1 MTFKFQKMLVR
12 AIVKF
17 CTTFCFLLLCL
28 HVGQAQSGGI
38 DIDYQI
44 DNPSTCNQ
52 LDGAIHITPLNGIAP
67 FEYSINGGASFQ
79 SDSSFTN
86 LGIGTYIL
94 LVRDV
99 ERKFSSF
106 ILAKL
111 QADGSPVIRGIVMA
125 DPTECGKGGTL
136 KILTEGGFGILEY
149 SIDSGRTFQP
159 NFIFMDVPSGSYHI
173 MVRNEGGSCPAS
185 YPPIS
190 FAPQAP
196 SNFITVTTALAHP
209 DCDTTNG
216 AITVMVTG
224 GSGDYLYSINNG
236 ETYQISNVFGNL
248 GDGTYAVLV
257 RDTISK
263 CDKRPTQ
270 TTTLIEENCRN
281 CEELVISH
289 TKIDPACDTAMG
301 EIMITATGGSGNYLY
316 SINNGTDFQNDPNFL
331 NLAAGAYT
339 IQVRDVDY
347 ECEKSGA
354 EMINLNPLNCP
365 NCDSITLQSFVTF
378 PTCDSLNGQIELDL
392 AGGSGDYAVSINGG
406 AFQSTLLLDSL
417 GGGTYTITVRDN
429 GMGCERVFSAITL
442 TATDCACNLDLFTDK
457 NLSILAPTC
466 ESMANLCLDVSLT
479 TLMKLE
485 VLDNGATYA
494 GGLAGCAI
502 DTMLTYLYFTLPGQ
516 GIAGPYRLDRWELND
531 SIYTGEFQNIQALV
545 EMMNRLDPTA
555 NWERDATS
563 MTLKGGSPENV
574 YGALEITQLATD
586 MMGVLQLN
594 TNFLPRNSQISLT
607 VGQHELIFK
616 DPTSNCSDTLQVM
629 VDCPTCP
636 PIAIVGNEV
645 VSVSD
650 CEQHTLVC
658 FTGIDSL
665 EVSKYV
671 ITDNGINYTRGISY
685 CPDLPGGFEL
695 SLDTG
700 QHELIFIDTVS
711 NCNDTI
717 LVTIDCPTCPQIA
730 VVGSGIVQTSSCDE
744 SALVCFTGADSLD
757 LSVYTITNN
766 GVNYT
771 GIIRDCPNL
780 LLGFELPLDTGQH
793 EIIFENAAIDCR
805 FVFNLMVTCT
815 EDTLRIDT
823 TIIVG
828 TTDTI
833 CFPDYL
839 MNDNI
844 TSIQPTCEG
853 QSPSVG
859 FEVNNLNNCLV
870 YEGLMIGSDTLCLS
884 VCENN
889 NSCEEVIIIVTV
901 LDSMMMDTMTMDT
914 MMVDTMTMD
923 TMMMDTICESIF
935 LEKSA
940 AIQLSDCM
948 SEGQYCLNLSK
959 SDLAAYSL
967 FINDS
972 LFTDNFD
979 DCDVPENASLSL
991 PIGTYQLIL
1000 SENDGM
1006 CSDTAMLLITCEE
1019 EMDIFEDTI
1028 TVNETDTLCL
1038 DSLDLPYTI
1047 ASIANI
1053 CEEDAGERVIFML
1066 DTINN
1071 CLSYT
1076 GIEAGTE
1083 TACIVTCDS
1092 LDNCDTMLVVITVED
1107 LPDTIPPPIAVDD
1120 SDTLTE
1126 GTTKTINVL
1135 GNDTTNSTLI
1145 TVVILDEPTNGT
1157 ATVNTDL
1164 TVNYM
1169 ANEGLCDTTDM
1180 FTYELCNP
1188 SGCDTA
1194 TVTFYIECKAFL
1206 IFNGFSP
1213 NGDNVNET
1221 FTIEGIEDFPNNTV
1235 QVFNRW
1241 GNMVFEQNGYKGQ
1254 WNGTWNN
1261 KDLPNGT
1268 YFYLLNDGEGK
1279 KYSGFLEIRR

>member
-17 CTTFCFLLLCL
+17 CTTFCFFLFCL

-38 DIDYQI
+38 DIDFQI
-44 DNPSTCNQ
+44 DNPSACNQ

-94 LVRDV
+94 LVRDA

-111 QADGSPVIRGIVMA
+111 QADGSPVIRGVVMA
-125 DPTECGKGGTL
+125 DPTECGKGGML

-159 NFIFMDVPSGSYHI
+159 NFIFTDVPSGSYHI
-173 MVRNEGGSCPAS
+173 IVRNEGGSCPAS
-185 YPPIS
+185 YPPVS
-190 FAPQAP
+190 FAPQSP
-196 SNFITVTTALAHP
+196 SNFITVTTALDHP

-216 AITVMVTG
+216 AITIMVTG

-236 ETYQISNVFGNL
+236 ETYQTNNVFDNL
-248 GDGTYAVLV
+248 RDGTYAVSIL
-257 RDTISK
+257 DTISK
-263 CDKRPTQ
+263 CEKRPAQ
-270 TTTLIEENCRN
+270 STTLTEENCKN
-281 CEELVISH
+281 CDELVVSY
-289 TKIDPACDTAMG
+289 TKIDPACDTATG
-301 EIMITATGGSGNYLY
+301 EIMVTAMGGSGNYLY
-316 SINNGTDFQNDPNFL
+316 SINDGNVFQNAPNFL
-331 NLAAGAYT
+331 ALGAGAYT
-339 IQVRDVDY
+339 IKVRDVDY
-347 ECEKSGA
+347 DCEKNGTEIVDLSP
-354 EMINLNPLNCP
+354 INCP
-365 NCDSITLQSFVTF
+365 NCDSITLQSFLTF
-378 PTCDSLNGQIELDL
+378 PTCDSLNGRIELSL
-392 AGGSGDYAVSINGG
+392 TGGSGDYSVSINGG
-406 AFQSTLLLDSL
+406 EFQSTLLLDNL
-417 GGGTYTITVRDN
+417 REGTYTITVRDN
-429 GMGCERVFSAITL
+429 VMDCEKPFSAITL
-442 TATDCACNLDLFTDK
+442 TATDCTCSLNLFTEK
-457 NLSILAPTC
+457 NLSAMAPTC
-466 ESMANLCLDVSLT
+466 ESMASLCLDVSLT
-479 TLMKLE
+479 TLMKLD
-485 VLDNGATYA
+485 VLDNGVAYS

-531 SIYTGEFQNIQALV
+531 SIYTGEFQDIHELV

-555 NWERDATS
+555 NWERDAAS
-563 MTLKGGSPENV
+563 MTLKGGVPENT

-594 TNFLPRNSQISLT
+594 TNFLPRNSQLFLT
-607 VGQHELIFK
+607 AGQHELIFR
-616 DPTSNCSDTLQVM
+616 DPTNNCSDTIQVT
-629 VDCPTCP
+629 VDCPACP
-636 PIAIVGNEV
+636 QIAAVGSGM
-645 VSVSD
+645 VSISNCD
-650 CEQHTLVC
+650 ELALVC
-658 FTGIDSL
+658 FAGVDSL
-665 EVSKYV
+665 DISGYT
-671 ITDNGINYTRGISY
+671 ITDNGTTYMGEIRNCT
-685 CPDLPGGFEL
+685 DLSVGFEL

-700 QHELIFIDTVS
+700 QH
-711 NCNDTI
+711 
-717 LVTIDCPTCPQIA
+717 Q
-730 VVGSGIVQTSSCDE
+730 
-744 SALVCFTGADSLD
+744 
-757 LSVYTITNN
+757 
-766 GVNYT
+766 
-771 GIIRDCPNL
+771 
-780 LLGFELPLDTGQH
+780 
-793 EIIFENAAIDCR
+793 IIFEHAAIDCR
-805 FVFNLMVTCT
+805 YVFDLTITCST
-815 EDTLRIDT
+815 DTLRIDT
-823 TIIVG
+823 TILVG

-833 CFPDYL
+833 CFADYL

-853 QSPSVG
+853 QNPSVG

-870 YEGLMIGSDTLCLS
+870 YEGLMIGVDTLCLA

-889 NSCEEVIIIVTV
+889 NSCEEIIIIVTV
-901 LDSMMMDTMTMDT
+901 LDSMTMDTMTMDT

-923 TMMMDTICESIF
+923 TMTMDTMMVDTMTMDTMTMDTMMVDTMTMDTMTMDTMMMDTVCESIF
-935 LEKSA
+935 LEKNA
-940 AIQLSDCM
+940 AIQLTDCM
-948 SEGQYCLNLSK
+948 TEGQYCLNLPK

-972 LFTDNFD
+972 LFTDNFE
-979 DCDVPENASLSL
+979 DCDLPEHASLSL
-991 PIGTYQLIL
+991 PIGSYQLIL
-1000 SENDGM
+1000 TENDGM
-1006 CSDTAMLLITCEE
+1006 CSDTAILLITCEE
-1019 EMDIFEDTI
+1019 EMEIFEDTI
-1028 TVNETDTLCL
+1028 LVNETDTLCL

-1047 ASIANI
+1047 ASIANV

-1066 DTINN
+1066 DTNN
-1071 CLSYT
+1071 CLIYT
-1076 GIEAGTE
+1076 GIEAGNE

-1092 LDNCDTMLVVITVED
+1092 LDNCDTILIVITVEE

-1135 GNDTTNSTLI
+1135 ENDTTNSTLI
-1145 TVVILDEPTNGT
+1145 TVVILEQPTNGI
-1157 ATVNTDL
+1157 ATVNADL

-1169 ANEGLCDTTDM
+1169 ANEGVCDTTDM

-1194 TVTFYIECKAFL
+1194 TVTFYIDCKAFL

-1254 WNGTWNN
+1254 WNGTWND
-1261 KDLPNGT
+1261 KDLPSGT
-1268 YFYLLNDGEGK
+1268 YFYLLDDGEGK
-1279 KYSGFLEIRR
+1279 QYSGFLEIRR